1 MINGNPTVKKMK
13 EITECLDCNI
23 TDLYY
28 LIDKE
33 QVEQPYKDL
42 HLTNASLSQQS
53 TCVEHHSVI
62 L

>member
-1 MINGNPTVKKMK
+1 MINGNPTVKKLK
-13 EITECLDCNI
+13 EITECFDCDI

-42 HLTNASLSQQS
+42 HSTNASLSQQS
-53 TCVEHHSVI
+53 TCVEQHLVI

>member
-13 EITECLDCNI
+13 EITECLDCKI
-23 TDLYY
+23 TDLCY

-42 HLTNASLSQQS
+42 HSTNAS
-53 TCVEHHSVI
+53 ESVK
-62 L
+62 

>member
-23 TDLYY
+23 TDLCY

-42 HLTNASLSQQS
+42 HLTNASLSQLS
-53 TCVEHHSVI
+53 TCVEQHSVI

>member
-1 MINGNPTVKKMK
+1 MINGNPTVNKME
-13 EITECLDCNI
+13 EITECLDCNV
-23 TDLYY
+23 TDLKF

-42 HLTNASLSQQS
+42 HLTDACLSQQS
-53 TCVEHHSVI
+53 TCVESIQLI